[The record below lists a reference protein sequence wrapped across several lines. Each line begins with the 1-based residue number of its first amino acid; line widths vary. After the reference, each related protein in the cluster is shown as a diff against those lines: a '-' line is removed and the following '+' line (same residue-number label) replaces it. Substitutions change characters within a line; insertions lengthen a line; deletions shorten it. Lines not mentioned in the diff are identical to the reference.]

1 MNSFFLK
8 AYLETVKESDL
19 IPRSNDDLTVLL
31 QNYLLEK
38 AIYALKYELTNRPD
52 KILIPLAIIRDI
64 LD

>member
-1 MNSFFLK
+1 MNGFFLK

-19 IPRSNDDLTVLL
+19 IPRSNDDLRLML

-38 AIYALKYELTNRPD
+38 AVYALKYELTNRPD